1 MFKNELNNKLFALLR
16 SVLWGEELNRSLF
29 EDLNEETLEE
39 LYKISKKHD
48 MAHIVGAALDKAD
61 LLAEGKTSEKFAK
74 QQLVAIYRYENI
86 QYELDSICATLDKA
100 NIAYIPLKGS
110 VIRSLYP
117 EPWMRSSCDI
127 DILVHEDDL
136 EAAVAAL
143 ESDLGYKAE
152 KNRAYHDI
160 SLYSESGVHL
170 ELHFSIKEKIE
181 SLDRVLS
188 RVWDY
193 ATPSGQG
200 CKHDLSKEFFIYHAV
215 AHDSY
220 HFANGGCGIRSIADL
235 WYLTKDGD
243 FDEEIV
249 LTLCRESGIE
259 RFYLAI
265 LELSQV
271 WFGKGE
277 HSDLSRR
284 VEKYI
289 LSGGTFGET
298 ETRIALKQDAK
309 GGKVGYVLSRIFV
322 PYEHLKI
329 KYPSLK
335 SRALIPVY
343 QVRRWIDSIA
353 EGGLSRSAEE
363 LKTSAHIDKSGFEE
377 EIDLL
382 SELEIKDHL
391 K

>member
-1 MFKNELNNKLFALLR
+1 MNELNNKLLALLR
-16 SVLWGEELNRSLF
+16 SVLCEEELNRDLF
-29 EDLNEETLEE
+29 VDLDEQTLEE

-48 MAHIVGAALDKAD
+48 MAHVVGAALDCAG
-61 LLAEGKTSEKFAK
+61 LLDDGGISRKLAK

-86 QYELDSICATLDKA
+86 QYEIDSIRSTFDKA
-100 NIAYIPLKGS
+100 NIPYIPLKGS
-110 VIRSLYP
+110 VIRALYP

-136 EAAVAAL
+136 DAAVAAL
-143 ESDLGYKAE
+143 ESDLCYRAE
-152 KNRAYHDI
+152 KMRAYHDI

-188 RVWDY
+188 RVWEY

-200 CKHDLSKEFFIYHAV
+200 YRHDLSKEFFIYHAV

-220 HFANGGCGIRSIADL
+220 HFANGGCGIRSIVDL

-249 LTLCRESGIE
+249 LSLCRESGIE
-259 RFYLAI
+259 RFYFAI

-284 VEKYI
+284 VERYI
-289 LSGGTFGET
+289 LSGGTFGEK
-298 ETRIALKQDAK
+298 ETGIALKQDAK
-309 GGKVGYVLSRIFV
+309 GGKIRYVLSRIFV

-329 KYPSLK
+329 KYPSLN
-335 SRALIPVY
+335 SRAMVPIY

-353 EGGLSRSAEE
+353 EGGLSSSTEE
-363 LKTSAHIDKSGFEE
+363 LKKSAHIHKSDFEE
-377 EIDLL
+377 EINLLCELDL
-382 SELEIKDHL
+382 KDHL